1 MPTTLATGASAA
13 KAGTTAEQ
21 QTGPA
26 AYAYAVL
33 PSFEQHFVETIAI
46 AAASAGQAGTAW
58 EHFNWE
64 LDVPDVSMAAIAHR
78 SVFGVL

>member
-1 MPTTLATGASAA
+1 MPTTLATGTSAA
-13 KAGTTAEQ
+13 KAGAAAEQ
-21 QTGPA
+21 QAGPA
-26 AYAYAVL
+26 AYAVL